1 MVSTAPATAP
11 PLGACTT
18 LVYRQ
23 GEIRQDVPDAEID
36 RALRQQDSVVWVD
49 IQRPT
54 EENFR
59 ALVQQF
65 GLHPLAVED
74 VHTAHQRPKLDR
86 YGDARLIVLFD
97 AQLTPSH
104 RRVVLREVDLFVGAN
119 YVVTVHRFPAPCLTA
134 LRERWLHDPTL
145 VEPDPN
151 GFLLY
156 HLADGLIDTYFPV
169 ADALETKIARIEQRL
184 LSGFDRAVLREILL
198 VRRDLLQF
206 RKVLGPQ
213 RDVFGSL
220 SRHEDPLFDNST
232 VAYFA
237 DLVDHLLRVA
247 EAVDVQRELL
257 GAALESYRSNQSY
270 ALGEVVKRMTA
281 LTITLM
287 VPTLIAGVYGM
298 NFQYMPELQWLLG
311 YPWALGLMA
320 LAVAITLLIFRRHDW
335 L

>member
-1 MVSTAPATAP
+1 MATTARATAP

-18 LVYRQ
+18 LMYRQ
-23 GEIRQDVPDAEID
+23 GEIRQDVSDEEID
-36 RALRQQDSVVWVD
+36 RALRERDAVVWVD

-65 GLHPLAVED
+65 GLHPLAVQD

-86 YGDARLIVLFD
+86 YGDGCLIVLFD
-97 AQLTPSH
+97 AQLTPRH
-104 RRVVLREVDLFVGAN
+104 RRVVMREVDLFVGAN
-119 YVVTVHRFPAPCLTA
+119 YVVTVHRFAAPALAT
-134 LRERWLHDPTL
+134 LRERWLRNPTL

-169 ADALETKIARIEQRL
+169 VDALETKIARLEQRL
-184 LSGFDRAVLREILL
+184 VSGFDRRVLREILL

-213 RDVFGSL
+213 RDLFSIL
-220 SRHEDPLFDNST
+220 SRHEDPLFDTST

-237 DLVDHLLRVA
+237 DLVDHLLRVG
-247 EAVDVQRELL
+247 EAVEVQRELL
-257 GAALESYRSNQSY
+257 GAALESYRANQAY
-270 ALGEVVKRMTA
+270 ALSEVVKRMTA

-287 VPTLIAGVYGM
+287 VPTLIAGIYGM
-298 NFQYMPELQWLLG
+298 NFESMPELRWLLG

-320 LAVAITLLIFRRHDW
+320 LAVSVTLLIFRRKDW